1 MLNKLL
7 SFNRK
12 YSLMQPG
19 DRIVCAVS
27 GGADSVALL
36 FALYLL
42 KEKLH
47 IDLSAAHF
55 NHGLRGEE
63 SDRDEQFVR
72 DFCSRYD
79 IPLFVGS
86 AEVKAGKKGLEAAA
100 RDARYAFFK
109 NLDGKIA
116 TAHTADDN
124 AETVL
129 LHLVRGTGLKGL
141 GGIMPQNG
149 NVIRPMLSITRSDV
163 EDFLEEWSL
172 PHIEDSSNETD
183 QFLRNRLRHHVIPLL
198 KEENPQLAENLSQ
211 MALRLRQDE
220 ECLSELAHQ
229 DTLSVVQLRMMHP
242 SLRARALERFLKE
255 NGVREPEAEHI
266 ALAEALVFS
275 EKPSASGQFP
285 GGVTIARNYDA
296 LMSVEKEKQP
306 ETVVLPENGT
316 VALPQ
321 WGIRVTCR
329 PAENLGSDRNAFT
342 VESCGAITVRSR
354 REGDSIRLS
363 GGTKSLK
370 KLFIDRK
377 IPAHQR
383 MRIPVIADNKGVL
396 GIYDIGINL
405 DREAGTLPAVTIML
419 EKIDNGGIDS
429 GKKY

>member
-12 YSLMQPG
+12 NKLMQPG
-19 DRIVCAVS
+19 DRIICALS

-47 IDLSAAHF
+47 IDLAAAHF
-55 NHGLRGEE
+55 NHGLRGAE
-63 SDRDEQFVR
+63 SDRDEAFVR

-86 AEVKAGKKGLEAAA
+86 GEVKAGKKGLEAAA

-149 NVIRPMLSITRSDV
+149 NVIRPMLSVTRADV
-163 EDFLEEWSL
+163 EAFLAEWSL

-183 QFLRNRLRHHVIPLL
+183 QFLRNRLRHHVMPLL

-220 ECLSELAHQ
+220 ECLAELAHQ
-229 DTLSVVQLRMMHP
+229 DALSVAQLRKMHP

-266 ALAEALVFS
+266 ALAESLVFS

-285 GGVTIARNYDA
+285 GGVTVGRNYDT
-296 LMSVEKEKQP
+296 LVRLLEENEP
-306 ETVVLPENGT
+306 DPVILPACGT
-316 VALPQ
+316 VELPQ
-321 WGIRVTCR
+321 WGLRITCT
-329 PAENLGSDRNAFT
+329 PAEDLICDDHTFT
-342 VESCGAITVRSR
+342 VKTDGVIQIRSR
-354 REGDSIRLS
+354 RTGDTMRLS

-370 KLFIDRK
+370 KLFVDRK
-377 IPAHQR
+377 IPASQR
-383 MRIPVIADNKGVL
+383 QNIPVIADGQGVL
-396 GIYDIGINL
+396 GVFGIGVNL
-405 DREAGTLPAVTIML
+405 DRIASALPAVTVLM
-419 EKIDNGGIDS
+419 EKI
-429 GKKY
+429 